1 LNDLQTDAVLSSV
14 LSRIAL
20 VNKSE
25 FHRLSHCLLNLL
37 CQLSDMRAVL
47 LVCCCYQRRQQMPQ
61 RIDGDARLAAFAPF
75 RTVVVRSLTA
85 LGAGL

>member
-1 LNDLQTDAVLSSV
+1 MNDLQTDAVLSSV

-20 VNKSE
+20 VNKSD

-37 CQLSDMRAVL
+37 CQLSDGRAVV
-47 LVCCCYQRRQQMPQ
+47 LVCCRYRQRQQVSQ
-61 RIDGDARLAAFAPF
+61 RIDGDVRLAAFAPV
-75 RTVVVRSLTA
+75 RTVVAPSLSA